1 MHFDPRCGQRDMAA
15 TAAQLACKLLPI
27 AGAQYPCLPSPGRP
41 RTAYRRRWAASIT
54 ARVIIVSFS
63 IGGIIHNCNSLISR
77 PCNVMQ
83 PIDLAAPPVGWPLHV
98 VRDLRSHDQDN
109 IAPATILYCTTI

>member
-27 AGAQYPCLPSPGRP
+27 AGAQLSLLAVARPPAHCLPPPLGG
-41 RTAYRRRWAASIT
+41 SIR

-63 IGGIIHNCNSLISR
+63 IGGIIHNCNSLISGPR
-77 PCNVMQ
+77 NVMQ

-109 IAPATILYCTTI
+109 IVPATILYCTTK